1 MLVLLLRSDV
11 VHSVGG
17 ETGGESCWRG
27 AVQAGAPVEP
37 RVLVLHSGV
46 AQLTGGGCCCCRCGR
61 RHVHHVAHCVQRQ
74 VACSPGAPSAVSAP
88 PPPPPSPNNTHSHV
102 RPASPASPPADVSF
116 QAYSLLRGYLQHFPY
131 ASLRYHEEG
140 QWAGRPYVAIDEGAA
155 WEPLAANR

>member
-1 MLVLLLRSDV
+1 MSHTVCSARLPAVLA
-11 VHSVGG
+11 H
-17 ETGGESCWRG
+17 
-27 AVQAGAPVEP
+27 PVP
-37 RVLVLHSGV
+37 FL
-46 AQLTGGGCCCCRCGR
+46 
-61 RHVHHVAHCVQRQ
+61 
-74 VACSPGAPSAVSAP
+74 PPP